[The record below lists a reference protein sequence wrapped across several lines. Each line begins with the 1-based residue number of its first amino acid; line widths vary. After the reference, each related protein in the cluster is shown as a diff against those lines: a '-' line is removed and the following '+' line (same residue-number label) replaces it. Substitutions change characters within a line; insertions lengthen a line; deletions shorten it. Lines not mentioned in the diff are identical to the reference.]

1 MAVTC
6 ARCGA
11 QNPDG
16 NQFCQAC
23 GTPLSAA
30 AAGAP
35 APPPPPSALPLA
47 YPSPP
52 PLPVAYAS
60 PYYNP
65 AGAAPQA
72 AVHRTPWAL
81 IISGVVVLILVMAGC
96 GTALVLLGPRASSVG
111 GGVAGLPSPTPGTSP
126 SPIASPTSAP
136 GATSASNAGV
146 TVPLPKGWT
155 VASQDTETIV
165 LVNPNSTGSVTVA
178 SGASNPKQS
187 AQQNKDD
194 VDKSL
199 QSKYPD
205 TAPCP
210 GSKTTTGNING
221 AQGIFWNLCFTLTSG
236 GHSLPAVASLFVGA
250 NSDGSVYYLVML
262 ATSQSSLQSFA
273 VESKPVV
280 QGIVW
285 KLK

>member
-6 ARCGA
+6 ARWGA

-81 IISGVVVLILVMAGC
+81 IISGVAVPTFALAGC
-96 GTALVLLGPRASSVG
+96 RT
-111 GGVAGLPSPTPGTSP
+111 
-126 SPIASPTSAP
+126 
-136 GATSASNAGV
+136 
-146 TVPLPKGWT
+146 
-155 VASQDTETIV
+155 
-165 LVNPNSTGSVTVA
+165 A
-178 SGASNPKQS
+178 SG
-187 AQQNKDD
+187 
-194 VDKSL
+194 L
-199 QSKYPD
+199 
-205 TAPCP
+205 
-210 GSKTTTGNING
+210 TG
-221 AQGIFWNLCFTLTSG
+221 
-236 GHSLPAVASLFVGA
+236 P
-250 NSDGSVYYLVML
+250 
-262 ATSQSSLQSFA
+262 
-273 VESKPVV
+273 P
-280 QGIVW
+280 
-285 KLK
+285 